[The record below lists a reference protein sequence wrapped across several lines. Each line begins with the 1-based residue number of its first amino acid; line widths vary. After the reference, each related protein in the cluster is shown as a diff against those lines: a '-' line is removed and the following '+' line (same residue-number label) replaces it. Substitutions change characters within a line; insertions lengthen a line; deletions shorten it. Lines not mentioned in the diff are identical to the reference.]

1 MARRPGSGG
10 NRNISVN
17 RNVAVSGGYRG
28 GYGVTGLTTG
38 LLVGGLAGAAL
49 SQPKQET
56 VYVQG
61 APYYILPNGT
71 LSPAYVSPNPA
82 IY

>member
-28 GYGVTGLTTG
+28 YGAAGLTTG
-38 LLVGGLAGAAL
+38 LLVGGLAGTAL

-61 APYYILPNGT
+61 TPYYILPNGT
-71 LSPAYVSPNPA
+71 LSSAYVSPNPA